1 MEKTNNFKKD
11 GFYITTPEFA
21 LMLGIS
27 TEALR
32 SRRRRG
38 EYKGQY
44 VFNGK
49 DYLWSGLGPNQ
60 VKEAQNNR
68 LKIGRRLTLDSSS
81 VAVVRGRSARARR
94 RGITEQGT
102 RTNYPNQA
110 FKNKN
115 DARMFARITKGKD
128 VNFLNRITDKT
139 IDVAQ
144 KEMQQDALKKTDI
157 FKPIKNYGMGIY
169 DARNEPISNK
179 IIKWSD
185 EIEDEEKD
193 FWSNKYY

>member
-81 VAVVRGRSARARR
+81 GAVVRGRSAKVRR
-94 RGITEQGT
+94 RGSRNKEHGQIT
-102 RTNYPNQA
+102 RTRHLKIKMTPECSPE
-110 FKNKN
+110 
-115 DARMFARITKGKD
+115 
-128 VNFLNRITDKT
+128 L
-139 IDVAQ
+139 Q
-144 KEMQQDALKKTDI
+144 KEKM
-157 FKPIKNYGMGIY
+157 
-169 DARNEPISNK
+169 
-179 IIKWSD
+179 
-185 EIEDEEKD
+185 
-193 FWSNKYY
+193 